1 MKLDKNF
8 NELNY
13 YIHSDFVFGDMYF
26 NISNNRLYCT
36 MPENFN
42 GLYVFDPDLT
52 FIKLLRIGNDA
63 LMTLA
68 EFNNKLYARSTI

>member
-1 MKLDKNF
+1 
-8 NELNY
+8 
-13 YIHSDFVFGDMYF
+13 
-26 NISNNRLYCT
+26 